1 MGGYNGAEK
10 ICLRIKEYSSKIKCE
25 KHLIFKSQIKSP
37 DKPNYEIFFVE
48 ERHP

>member
-10 ICLRIKEYSSKIKCE
+10 ICLKIKEYSRKIKCE
-25 KHLIFKSQIKSP
+25 KHFIFKSQIKSP
-37 DKPNYEIFFVE
+37 DKRNCENFFVE